1 MNDDFNTP
9 ILIANIFE
17 AVKFIN
23 KIKAGSEKISEKDY
37 KMLSDTIKFLCF

>member
-9 ILIANIFE
+9 ILIANLFD

-23 KIKAGSEKISEKDY
+23 QPNNGKAKISKSDCNNLY
-37 KMLSDTIKFLCF
+37 KY